1 MFLVSRENW
10 GTESGLRAIETNPQR
25 KTAQTASRERIGITN
40 PRCPRHLPHDIWI
53 HLPQIRYRGMTQI
66 IPEILLSR
74 YHLYRWLPLISFGNE
89 AASWIIAFHLSVK
102 PLSSLAIFHASH
114 DVQLDGGWPCIS
126 CHRADYL
133 VSTIVCIRVEKNM
146 FLISWEIWLPLPRS
160 FGDDSSVGI
169 RCRLSKSEA
178 IMGRKINGISCNN
191 IMNDYM

>member
-1 MFLVSRENW
+1 MNQPSFSRASHSSTLLQVMFLVSRENW

-25 KTAQTASRERIGITN
+25 NLDSSPPDKISGDDADY
-40 PRCPRHLPHDIWI
+40 PRDS
-53 HLPQIRYRGMTQI
+53 I
-66 IPEILLSR
+66 IKV
-74 YHLYRWLPLISFGNE
+74 PLISL
-89 AASWIIAFHLSVK
+89 AAFDFIRKRGGQLDYCVPSKYK
-102 PLSSLAIFHASH
+102 PLSSLAIFHASPSH
-114 DVQLDGGWPCIS
+114 DVQLDGGWPSIS